1 MGRNIVSKCGKD
13 SLMFQ
18 KKNLQGFLI
27 YLSYRKQGGMK
38 YLMAVYFLTL
48 LFLCINLNYIKI
60 FFISLFGYLHLVK
73 GLCFSLGLF

>member
-1 MGRNIVSKCGKD
+1 MVG
-13 SLMFQ
+13 
-18 KKNLQGFLI
+18 
-27 YLSYRKQGGMK
+27 
-38 YLMAVYFLTL
+38 YFLTL